1 MNTRQK
7 YLMIMT
13 IAAAS
18 GLLLAQQELDSNATP
33 PAAQSADSTA
43 MFVSD
48 TAESTA
54 VQTVQSTAALATTK
68 DSGKPVEPVLLI
80 KSKNDTVIV
89 ITDQHNLQKILKNVS
104 STVKKSRVQGFGGAG
119 GFSNRIVAFNMG
131 PVFDLVSTDSKLKGI
146 SFPTIKNDF
155 RMMSM
160 SGGLGYGGLGSGIRI
175 GGGGYGGSLGNYPSE
190 PFLAM
195 PEDTTN
201 SVLTLKATLG
211 FGGLLI
217 EKAIVKDNWNIYLG
231 SFIGGGA
238 IEVQKV
244 IAYEGES
251 TAFSDSW
258 PDSKSGEHA
267 TAGFMSTELHGGATY
282 TIVPWMHI
290 GGDFNALFYYATSGF
305 GVATSSSFWGI
316 TPGIGFRVIFGNI
329 G

>member
-7 YLMIMT
+7 YLMTMT
-13 IAAAS
+13 ITAAA
-18 GLLLAQQELDSNATP
+18 GLLLAQPVPDSGVTDSIT
-33 PAAQSADSTA
+33 QSSDSTA
-43 MFVSD
+43 TLDSD
-48 TAESTA
+48 PAQPDT
-54 VQTVQSTAALATTK
+54 VQTVQSTAESATAR
-68 DSGKPVEPVLLI
+68 DNGKPAEPVLLI

-89 ITDQHNLQKILKNVS
+89 ITDQNNIQKILQNVS
-104 STVKKSRVQGFGGAG
+104 NTVKKSRVQGYGGAG
-119 GFSNRIVAFNMG
+119 GFSNRLVAFNMG
-131 PVFDLVSTDSKLKGI
+131 PVFDLVRTDSKLKGI

-155 RMMSM
+155 RLMSM
-160 SGGLGYGGLGSGIRI
+160 SGGLGYGGLGGGIRI

-190 PFLAM
+190 PFLAK
-195 PEDTTN
+195 PGDTAN
-201 SVLTLKATLG
+201 SVLTLKATMG

-217 EKAIVKDNWNIYLG
+217 EKAIVKDNWNVYLG

-258 PDSKSGEHA
+258 PDSKSGEQA
-267 TAGFMSTELHGGATY
+267 SAGFMSTEIHGGATY

-290 GGDFNALFYYATSGF
+290 GGDFNVLFYYATSGF
-305 GVATSSSFWGI
+305 GVATSSSFMGI